1 MKPSCSQPEI
11 DAVQQ
16 HLNERSLK
24 SQLNQG
30 VERTIIGVVGTVYPE
45 LQNELELIPGVSEV
59 MRVSKPYKLVG
70 RDFKPQDTVIRIGAG
85 SVKIGGGN
93 FAVFA
98 GPCAVESEEQVLST
112 AQAVKMAGAQILRG
126 GAFKP
131 RTSPYSFRG
140 MGEDGLKILST
151 ASQETGLPIIT
162 EVMSPRDVDLVS
174 RYSDVLQIGARNMQ
188 NYSLL
193 DEVGQT
199 ENPVMVKRSFSGTYE
214 DWLLSA
220 EYVMAGG
227 NKQVILCERGVRTFE
242 TFTRNTMDIT
252 AIPVIHKLSHLPI
265 VADPSH
271 GTGKWYLVSPIAA
284 ASVAAGADGLIIE
297 VHPNPDT
304 AKSDGAQSLT
314 PENFASLMK
323 QVTSIRNSILEDPVE

>member
-1 MKPSCSQPEI
+1 METKCTQKDI
-11 DAVQQ
+11 DLIEQ
-16 HLNERSLK
+16 HLTDKGLQSHMSK
-24 SQLNQG
+24 G
-30 VERTIIGVVGTVYPE
+30 VERTVIGVIGQIDPD
-45 LQNELELIPGVSEV
+45 LQNELELMPSVSQV
-59 MRVSKPYKLVG
+59 IRISQPYKLSSREFNQQG
-70 RDFKPQDTVIRIGAG
+70 TVVSIGKG
-85 SVKIGGGN
+85 KVEIGNGK
-93 FAVFA
+93 FVTFA
-98 GPCAVESEEQVLST
+98 GPCAVESEEQVIAT
-112 AQAVKMAGAQILRG
+112 AKAVKSHGATVLRG

-140 MGEDGLKILST
+140 MGEDGLKILAT

-162 EVMSPRDVDLVS
+162 EVMSQRDVDLVS

-193 DEVGQT
+193 DEVGRS
-199 ENPVMVKRSFSGTYE
+199 EKPVMVKRSFSGTYE

-227 NKQVILCERGVRTFE
+227 NTQVILCERGVRTFE

-252 AIPVIHKLSHLPI
+252 AIPVIHKLSHLPV

-271 GTGKWYLVSPIAA
+271 GTGKWYLVAPIAA

-314 PENFASLMK
+314 FENFGKLMS
-323 QVTSIRNSILEDPVE
+323 QVKSIRKTLTDY

>member
-1 MKPSCSQPEI
+1 METKCTQKDI
-11 DAVQQ
+11 DLIEQ
-16 HLNERSLK
+16 HLTDKGLQSHMSK
-24 SQLNQG
+24 G
-30 VERTIIGVVGTVYPE
+30 VERTVIGVIGQIDPD
-45 LQNELELIPGVSEV
+45 LQNELELMPSVSQV
-59 MRVSKPYKLVG
+59 IRISQPYKLSSREFNQQG
-70 RDFKPQDTVIRIGAG
+70 TVVSIGKDK
-85 SVKIGGGN
+85 VEIGNGK
-93 FAVFA
+93 FVTFA
-98 GPCAVESEEQVLST
+98 GPCAVESEEQVIAT
-112 AQAVKMAGAQILRG
+112 AKAVKSHGASVLRG

-140 MGEDGLKILST
+140 MGEDGLKILAT

-193 DEVGQT
+193 DEVGRS
-199 ENPVMVKRSFSGTYE
+199 EKPVMVKRSFSGTYE

-227 NKQVILCERGVRTFE
+227 NTQVILCERGVRTFE

-252 AIPVIHKLSHLPI
+252 AIPVIHKLSHLPV

-271 GTGKWYLVSPIAA
+271 GTGKWYLVAPIAA

-314 PENFASLMK
+314 FENFGKLMS
-323 QVTSIRNSILEDPVE
+323 QVKSIRKTLTDY

>member
-199 ENPVMVKRSFSGTYE
+199 EKPVMVKRSFSGTYE

-323 QVTSIRNSILEDPVE
+323 QVTSIRNSIRKDPVE

>member
-1 MKPSCSQPEI
+1 MKPGCSQPEI

-16 HLNERSLK
+16 HLKERNLI

-30 VERTIIGVVGTVYPE
+30 VERTIIGVAGTVYPE
-45 LQNELELIPGVSEV
+45 LQDELELIPGVSEV

-70 RDFKPQDTVIRIGAG
+70 RDFMPQDTVIKIGNG

-98 GPCAVESEEQVLST
+98 GPCAVESEEQVIAT
-112 AQAVKMAGAQILRG
+112 AKAVKSHGATVLRG

-140 MGEDGLKILST
+140 MGEDGLKILAT

-174 RYSDVLQIGARNMQ
+174 RYADVLQIGARNMQ

-193 DEVGQT
+193 DEVGRS
-199 ENPVMVKRSFSGTYE
+199 EKPVMVKRSFSGTYE

-227 NKQVILCERGVRTFE
+227 NTQVILCERGVRTFE

-252 AIPVIHKLSHLPI
+252 AIPVIHKLSHLPV

-271 GTGKWYLVSPIAA
+271 GTGKWYLVAPIAA

-323 QVTSIRNSILEDPVE
+323 QVTSIRDSIRKNLVE

>member
-1 MKPSCSQPEI
+1 MEANCDQKDI
-11 DAVQQ
+11 D
-16 HLNERSLK
+16 LIER
-24 SQLNQG
+24 QLTDKGLQAHMSKG
-30 VERTIIGVVGTVYPE
+30 VERTVIGVVGQIYPE
-45 LQNELELIPGVSEV
+45 LQDELELMPSVNQVIRISQ
-59 MRVSKPYKLVG
+59 PYKLSSREFNKQG
-70 RDFKPQDTVIRIGAG
+70 TVVSIGK
-85 SVKIGGGN
+85 SKVEIGNGK
-93 FAVFA
+93 FVTFA
-98 GPCAVESEEQVLST
+98 GPCAVESEEQVIAT
-112 AQAVKMAGAQILRG
+112 AKAVKSHGATVLRG

-193 DEVGQT
+193 DEVGRS
-199 ENPVMVKRSFSGTYE
+199 EKPVMVKRSFSGSYE

-227 NKQVILCERGVRTFE
+227 NAQVILCERGIRTFE

-252 AIPVIHKLSHLPI
+252 AIPVIHKLSHLPV

-271 GTGKWYLVSPIAA
+271 GTGKWYLVAPLAA

-314 PENFASLMK
+314 FENFGKLMS
-323 QVTSIRNSILEDPVE
+323 QVKSIRKTLTDF